1 MVAILSLEV
10 PMSSTAQNLTDD
22 ALAMEAEDALRL
34 LRDLEGGSVI
44 QLHPEGS
51 ERMVSIP
58 APVVDLL
65 ARILTLMANGDA
77 VAVVPVRAEITTQ
90 QAADLIN
97 VSRPHLIKLLDRG
110 EIPFRMVGTH
120 RRVSLADVLEYRR
133 RDQARRK
140 AILDELTREA
150 QEMGLDY

>member
-1 MVAILSLEV
+1 M
-10 PMSSTAQNLTDD
+10 PSTALDLSDD

-34 LRDLEGGSVI
+34 LRDLERGSVVR
-44 QLHPEGS
+44 LHPEGS

-97 VSRPHLIKLLDRG
+97 VSRPHLIMLLDRG
-110 EIPFRMVGTH
+110 EIPFRKVGTH
-120 RRVSLADVLEYRR
+120 RRVSLSDVLEYRR

-140 AILDELTREA
+140 AILDELTREV

>member
-1 MVAILSLEV
+1 
-10 PMSSTAQNLTDD
+10 MSSTAQNLTDD

>member
-1 MVAILSLEV
+1 M
-10 PMSSTAQNLTDD
+10 PSTALDLSDD

-34 LRDLEGGSVI
+34 LRDLERGSVVR
-44 QLHPEGS
+44 LHPEGS

-110 EIPFRMVGTH
+110 EIPFRKVGTH
-120 RRVSLADVLEYRR
+120 RRVSLSDVLEYRR

-140 AILDELTREA
+140 AILDELTREV